1 MTSVLNPEIIHSILE
16 LIKQVNCESKLLI
29 LLITH
34 EMEIIKTV
42 AQRERVAVLDQ
53 ARIVE
58 ESDIVTLF
66 KRPKTEITK
75 KFTHSLI
82 KIKLPEIYIPGYRKS
97 PF

>member
-1 MTSVLNPEIIHSILE
+1 MTSVLNPEITHSILE

-42 AQRERVAVLDQ
+42 AQRVAVLDQ

-66 KRPKTEITK
+66 KRPKTEIAK